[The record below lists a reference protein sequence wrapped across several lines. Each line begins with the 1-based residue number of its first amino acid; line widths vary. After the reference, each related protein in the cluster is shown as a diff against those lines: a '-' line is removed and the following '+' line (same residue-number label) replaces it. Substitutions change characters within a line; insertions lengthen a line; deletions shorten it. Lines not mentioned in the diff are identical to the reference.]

1 MEVKLES
8 RQTFILIVPISFLML
23 LSLPACSSGKASKTK
38 VDGTSDPERIVPVKV
53 VAAESRQV
61 RRTVEAVG
69 SLFPYDET
77 VVSSEV
83 DGRAENV
90 LVDVGDQVTK
100 GQTLVEIL
108 STEFKLTSEQQ
119 EALLEGAK
127 AKLGLTASDGE
138 VKDPAQA
145 PSVKKAAADLANAEQ
160 KFKRSKALF
169 EQGILARQTYEED
182 ESTYKAAQATYD
194 LAVQDVKNLQAILRQ
209 QSAMSDLAKKKLR
222 DTKILAPFDGY
233 VKERDVTIGQYVKVQ
248 TPVMIVVN
256 VDPLRA
262 RLKIPEKVAAW
273 VPVGQPVTVS
283 VEAYPD
289 RTFSGKIWRI
299 NPSVDPQTR
308 TFDAEALVENH
319 GRALKPGFFAKA
331 SIQSTKVERVLF
343 VPQRA
348 LSYAYGIYKVYKVKE
363 NKLKAIEV
371 KLGDRAGQDV
381 EVIEGISQGDR
392 LALPPD
398 GQELKD
404 GASIEPIP

>member
-1 MEVKLES
+1 M
-8 RQTFILIVPISFLML
+8 T
-23 LSLPACSSGKASKTK
+23 
-38 VDGTSDPERIVPVKV
+38 V
-53 VAAESRQV
+53 VTAESRQV

-69 SLFPYDET
+69 SLFAYDET

-108 STEFKLTSEQQ
+108 STEFKLASEQQ

-127 AKLGLTASDGE
+127 AKLGLAASDGE

-194 LAVQDVKNLQAILRQ
+194 LAVQDVKNLQTVLRQ
-209 QSAMSDLAKKKLR
+209 QLAMSDLAKKKLR

-262 RLKIPEKVAAW
+262 RLKIPEKVAGW
-273 VPVGQPVTVS
+273 VPVGQAVTVS

-289 RTFSGKIWRI
+289 LKFGGTIWRI

-308 TFDAEALVENH
+308 TFDAEALIENH
-319 GRALKPGFFAKA
+319 WKTLKPGFFVKA
-331 SIQSTKVERVLF
+331 TIQSTKVEGVLF
-343 VPQRA
+343 IPKGA
-348 LSYAYGIYKVYKVKE
+348 LTYAYGIYKVYKVKE
-363 NKLKAIEV
+363 NQLRATEV
-371 KLGDRAGQDV
+371 KLGDRVGEDV
-381 EVIEGISQGDR
+381 EVIEGVSKGDR
-392 LALPPD
+392 LAVPTE

-404 GASIEPIP
+404 GATIKPTS

>member
-1 MEVKLES
+1 V
-8 RQTFILIVPISFLML
+8 T
-23 LSLPACSSGKASKTK
+23 
-38 VDGTSDPERIVPVKV
+38 V
-53 VAAESRQV
+53 VTAESRQV

-69 SLFPYDET
+69 SLFAYDET

-108 STEFKLTSEQQ
+108 STEFKLASEQQ

-127 AKLGLTASDGE
+127 AKLGLAASDGE

-194 LAVQDVKNLQAILRQ
+194 LAVQDVKNLQTVLRRQ
-209 QSAMSDLAKKKLR
+209 LAMSDLAKKKLR

-262 RLKIPEKVAAW
+262 RLKIPEKVAGW
-273 VPVGQPVTVS
+273 VPVGQAVTVS

-289 RTFSGKIWRI
+289 LKFGGTIWRI

-308 TFDAEALVENH
+308 TFDAEALIENH
-319 GRALKPGFFAKA
+319 WKTLKPGFFVKA
-331 SIQSTKVERVLF
+331 TIQSTKVEGVLF
-343 VPQRA
+343 IPRST
-348 LSYAYGIYKVYKVKE
+348 LTYAYGIYKVYKVKE
-363 NKLKAIEV
+363 NQLRATEV
-371 KLGDRAGQDV
+371 KLGDRVGEDV
-381 EVIEGISQGDR
+381 EVIEGVSKGDR
-392 LALPPD
+392 LVVPTE

-404 GASIEPIP
+404 GAPIKPTS